1 MNVPHVGQNCSSPVT
16 VAPQLGHTC
25 LAMVSFRSGERDLRP
40 PLRPVLCHVV
50 AQSQIITA
58 EPWTPV
64 SIVMGLLLLAA
75 VIAAIVWV
83 TLRRGGQ

>member
-1 MNVPHVGQNCSSPVT
+1 M
-16 VAPQLGHTC
+16 
-25 LAMVSFRSGERDLRP
+25 
-40 PLRPVLCHVV
+40 